1 LVITADSSLVPQLPI
16 HSECGGGGDG
26 GGNDGVGG
34 GGESDV
40 EEKMLLVS
48 TRITNIHI
56 LLWWHLLWNNYSFPI
71 MGKFNF

>member
-1 LVITADSSLVPQLPI
+1 LPI
-16 HSECGGGGDG
+16 HSECGGGGGG

-56 LLWWHLLWNNYSFPI
+56 LSLVAFTMEQLLFSYH
-71 MGKFNF
+71 GKVQLLAV